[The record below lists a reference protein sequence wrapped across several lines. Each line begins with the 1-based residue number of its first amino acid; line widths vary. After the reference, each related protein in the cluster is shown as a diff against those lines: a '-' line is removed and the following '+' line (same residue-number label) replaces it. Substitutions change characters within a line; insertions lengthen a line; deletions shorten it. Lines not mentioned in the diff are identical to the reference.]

1 MNRFSLLPNEL
12 INIILSYDKHFRIC
26 KGNPISIIPKDD
38 SRYGPLREM
47 PIAKDGYV
55 FIKKDYRTPIY
66 LGVFTYNNMNDEKMF
81 EWRMIVFHRAEGRQ
95 HYYTSRIK

>member
-1 MNRFSLLPNEL
+1 
-12 INIILSYDKHFRIC
+12 
-26 KGNPISIIPKDD
+26 
-38 SRYGPLREM
+38 M